1 MISQSLTEYEHT
13 VLMLVWSPGGCPD
26 DEGSIRFICSA
37 RSGAAVQNIEADAFL
52 AKVNIIQYIF
62 LSSTQH
68 SYSFSSLSLIFIV
81 RAL

>member
-1 MISQSLTEYEHT
+1 MIIKNILYSSYANMISQSLTEYEHT

-52 AKVNIIQYIF
+52 AKVNIIQLYF
-62 LSSTQH
+62 LILHAT
-68 SYSFSSLSLIFIV
+68 FV
-81 RAL
+81 